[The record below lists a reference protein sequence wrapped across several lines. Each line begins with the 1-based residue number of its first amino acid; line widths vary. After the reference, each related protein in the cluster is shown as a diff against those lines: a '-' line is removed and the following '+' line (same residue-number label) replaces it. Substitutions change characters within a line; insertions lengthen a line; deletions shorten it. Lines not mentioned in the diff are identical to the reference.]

1 METITDCLPRSLHS
15 PCFVCSLLFWLIVE
29 GRKEGRKE
37 GRMEGWKEGW
47 KEGWNVTL
55 ETVFRLP

>member
-37 GRMEGWKEGW
+37 GWKDGR
-47 KEGWNVTL
+47 KDG
-55 ETVFRLP
+55 RKDGM